1 MLNFQQQKLLQLLK
15 QVEGLSKIEI
25 YDLIYH
31 MESLLLSVS
40 SPLDGRQVEKKL
52 SKEALSNVLS
62 FNDYEYYYRLD
73 STTLLDIYKRKSLNP
88 LNVFGDRLYFI
99 SCFNKIPFPLTR
111 QHIEKTFK
119 QTAQAPHIHN
129 FLKQYKVTSKN
140 PLTHRFRI
148 IELFLSIENEGLEE
162 LVNTIVAKENKKI

>member
-40 SPLDGRQVEKKL
+40 SPSDGRQVEKRL

-73 STTLLDIYKRKSLNP
+73 SATLLDIYRLKSLNP
-88 LNVFGDRLYFI
+88 LSMFGDRFYFV
-99 SCFNKIPFPLTR
+99 SCFNKTPLPLTR
-111 QHIEKTFK
+111 GNIEQTFK
-119 QTAQAPHIHN
+119 RTVQAPHIHN

-148 IELFLSIENEGLEE
+148 IELFLNLENEGLEE
-162 LVNTIVAKENKKI
+162 LVNTIVAK